1 MFRVPRRTF
10 TCFHLKYLPSDLSTV
25 SASGFRGFK
34 STVLEVKLA
43 LQFLNNKSN
52 TFANDHWKFVVPSGV
67 PSEISD
73 KNLIYWCIFRYCI
86 FFMLRCLLVLCLCL
100 SKLHC
105 IHFGSW
111 DANKEWTV
119 DMPKDEEIEAICL
132 GQGWA
137 ACATTA
143 LLVRVFTV
151 GGVQKE
157 IFSLPG
163 PVVSMAG
170 HGEQLMVV
178 YHRGSFLPFV
188 YIFFLNWGYQSLPL
202 ADFTHWICL

>member
-1 MFRVPRRTF
+1 MRGDIQSAKEDMY
-10 TCFHLKYLPSDLSTV
+10 LLPSKKSPLSPFD
-25 SASGFRGFK
+25 SLCFRDFK
-34 STVLEVKLA
+34 SPVLEVKLP

-52 TFANDHWKFVVPSGV
+52 TFANDHLKFVVSPVV

-73 KNLIYWCIFRYCI
+73 KNLLYWCIFRYCI
-86 FFMLRCLLVLCLCL
+86 YFMLRCLLLLCLCL

-188 YIFFLNWGYQSLPL
+188 F
-202 ADFTHWICL
+202 C

>member
-1 MFRVPRRTF
+1 M
-10 TCFHLKYLPSDLSTV
+10 
-25 SASGFRGFK
+25 
-34 STVLEVKLA
+34 
-43 LQFLNNKSN
+43 
-52 TFANDHWKFVVPSGV
+52 
-67 PSEISD
+67 
-73 KNLIYWCIFRYCI
+73 YWCIFRYCI
-86 FFMLRCLLVLCLCL
+86 YFMLRCLLALCLCL

-170 HGEQLMVV
+170 HGEQLMIV

-188 YIFFLNWGYQSLPL
+188 FL
-202 ADFTHWICL
+202 

>member
-1 MFRVPRRTF
+1 M
-10 TCFHLKYLPSDLSTV
+10 
-25 SASGFRGFK
+25 
-34 STVLEVKLA
+34 LEVKLA
-43 LQFLNNKSN
+43 LQFLSNKSN
-52 TFANDHWKFVVPSGV
+52 TFANDHLKFVVPPV
-67 PSEISD
+67 APSEISD
-73 KNLIYWCIFRYCI
+73 KNLLYWCIFRHCI
-86 FFMLRCLLVLCLCL
+86 YFILRCLLVLCFCL

-137 ACATTA
+137 ACATSA

-170 HGEQLMVV
+170 HGEQLMLV

-188 YIFFLNWGYQSLPL
+188 FF
-202 ADFTHWICL
+202 